1 MRSTKRLRAKP
12 GSSGASPW
20 RRWPTASPIRPPEPG
35 RLLARTISRAKS
47 YAIALDAG
55 GKLHFRRADM
65 NGDHLVILLGHDVPD
80 RHLAELASD
89 GISYIVADGPE
100 INLPAMLD
108 VLGSELGIRRLLLEG
123 GGGINSSFLA
133 AGLVDEISLITVPA
147 VDGRLDGRAVFES
160 GEMPAS

>member
-1 MRSTKRLRAKP
+1 
-12 GSSGASPW
+12 
-20 RRWPTASPIRPPEPG
+20 
-35 RLLARTISRAKS
+35 
-47 YAIALDAG
+47 
-55 GKLHFRRADM
+55 M

-133 AGLVDEISLITVPA
+133 AMHYSGANLPVWPSSPKRSLTS
-147 VDGRLDGRAVFES
+147 ES
-160 GEMPAS
+160 LAAPPQRGTIQEGVNSS

>member
-1 MRSTKRLRAKP
+1 
-12 GSSGASPW
+12 
-20 RRWPTASPIRPPEPG
+20 
-35 RLLARTISRAKS
+35 
-47 YAIALDAG
+47 
-55 GKLHFRRADM
+55 M